1 MKDERTMNKLFRNS
15 LACFCILF
23 SISTWVLAQDQPN
36 VIFILADDMGYGDM
50 GIYGHPYT
58 KTPHLD
64 KLADSGKVFTQ
75 GYMSAAWC
83 SPSRAALMTGIYPA
97 REFLSTFCI
106 DVEKPSI
113 TKILHNEGYK
123 TAHFGK
129 WHIGGNKRMP
139 DAPPPSEY
147 GIDESFTTQSTGSGF
162 TSKDKKEPHY
172 REHTTTKYIDL
183 AIGFAKRNK
192 KKPFFI
198 NLWLYPTHSYID
210 PLPKY
215 LERFKDL
222 KVNIADF
229 EGETQKAFLK
239 YMSEHTDIN
248 KSMQA
253 YCADVANLDDE
264 IGRLLAALEKMNLDK
279 NTIIIF
285 SSDNGPGPILN
296 NIEKLQKRFI
306 TKPLLVNSVGSVG
319 EFQGRKGS
327 MYEGGIRAPWIIAWP
342 KQIKK
347 GTTDTETILTGV
359 DFLPTLTTMVGAEL
373 PENLVIDGEDMS
385 KAVLGASHARTKMS
399 FFSDKPN
406 WYVVRDGKWKAHLH
420 LNKIKLYD
428 LENDKGEKVDLTE
441 REPEVAKKY
450 EKILRQMKKEFH
462 QKTAAVH

>member
-1 MKDERTMNKLFRNS
+1 MKSRFKKIINCL
-15 LACFCILF
+15 
-23 SISTWVLAQDQPN
+23 VLLLCLITKVSAQEQPN
-36 VIFILADDMGYGDM
+36 IIFILADDMGYGDM
-50 GIYGHPYT
+50 EVYGHPYT

-64 KLADSGKVFTQ
+64 KLANSGKVFTQ

-113 TKILHNEGYK
+113 TKILHNGGYK

-129 WHIGGNKRMP
+129 WHIGGGKRSP
-139 DAPPPSEY
+139 NAPPPSAY
-147 GIDESFTTQSTGSGF
+147 GIDESFTTQSTGDGF
-162 TSKDKKEPHY
+162 TREDKKLPHY

-183 AIGFAKRNK
+183 AIDFAKRNK
-192 KKPFFI
+192 KEPFFI
-198 NLWLYPTHSYID
+198 NLWLYPTHSYIN
-210 PLPKY
+210 PLPQY

-222 KVNIADF
+222 KVNIDDF
-229 EGETQKAFLK
+229 EGEAQRDFLT
-239 YMSEHTDIN
+239 YMSKHTDIN

-264 IGRLLAALEKMNLDK
+264 IGRLLTALKKMKLDK

-327 MYEGGIRAPWIIAWP
+327 MYEGGIRAPWIISWP
-342 KQIKK
+342 KYIKK
-347 GTTDTETILTGV
+347 GITDTETILTGV
-359 DFLPTLTTMVGAEL
+359 DFLPTLSAMVGAET
-373 PENLVIDGEDMS
+373 PKDLVIDGEDMS
-385 KAVLGASHARTKMS
+385 KAVLGNTHPRTKMA

-406 WYVVRDGKWKAHLH
+406 WYTVRDGKWKAHLH

-428 LENDKGEKVDLTE
+428 IESDKGEKVDLTAQ
-441 REPEVAKKY
+441 EPEIARKY

-462 QKTAAVH
+462 QKEAAIH